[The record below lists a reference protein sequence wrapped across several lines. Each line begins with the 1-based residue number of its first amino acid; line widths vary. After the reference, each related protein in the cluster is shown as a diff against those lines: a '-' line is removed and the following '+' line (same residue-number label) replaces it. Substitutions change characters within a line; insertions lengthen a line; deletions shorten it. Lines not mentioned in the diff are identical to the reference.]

1 LGEYESRTDDI
12 AGAARA
18 GGGVAQGV
26 PTPGEQ
32 SKAAFTEATQGSQK
46 RVVGAV
52 VDSGPATIGWLL
64 DRRVDTV
71 AAPS

>member
-1 LGEYESRTDDI
+1 
-12 AGAARA
+12 
-18 GGGVAQGV
+18 VAQGV